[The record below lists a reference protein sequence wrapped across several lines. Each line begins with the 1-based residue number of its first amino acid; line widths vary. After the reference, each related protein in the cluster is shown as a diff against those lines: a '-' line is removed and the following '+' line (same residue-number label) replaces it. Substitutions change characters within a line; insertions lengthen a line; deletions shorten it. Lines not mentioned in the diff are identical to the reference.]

1 MEFEDAIKEIVNEK
15 YGGDSDRFLKNLE
28 KQTITFLLTGGL
40 CFIFSLII
48 YKTGKIPYFTGTIGS
63 IIFLVGVFS
72 HRLYNKCYKLFNK

>member
-1 MEFEDAIKEIVNEK
+1 MEFEDTIKEIVNEK

-63 IIFLVGVFS
+63 IIFLVGIFS
-72 HRLYNKCYKLFNK
+72 HRLYNKCYKLFNN